1 MSEPHLSP
9 PPPPPP
15 PPGGGSGPAG
25 AGLPWEERAAHGAV
39 PAFVETAK
47 LFVLNPTEAF
57 ARAKRSGDLFS
68 PIAFAVV
75 LGWIGIVFQSLWS
88 LAFGSSWIDLLPPE
102 MRQAS
107 GFGLAAQGVGLVAQ
121 IVLAPIFVVVF
132 LFIGSAIVHLML
144 MVVGGTRDSQAG
156 FEGTLR
162 ALAYS
167 TVSQLGSVVPFA
179 GGLIAMVWAI
189 VLETIGLATLHRT
202 SYGKAVAA
210 VLLPLLLCCVCLFFF
225 FGALVA
231 LIAGAAVSG
240 AGN

>member
-15 PPGGGSGPAG
+15 GGGPGPG
-25 AGLPWEERAAHGAV
+25 AGLPWEERARHGAA

-47 LFVLNPTEAF
+47 LFIVDPVAAF
-57 ARAKRSGDLFS
+57 ARAKRRGDLFS

-75 LGWIGIVFQSLWS
+75 LGWIGVLFQSLWS
-88 LAFGSSWIDLLPPE
+88 MALGSSFTDLLPPE
-102 MRQAS
+102 MRQTTGL
-107 GFGLAAQGVGLVAQ
+107 GFAFETVGLIVQ
-121 IVLAPIFVVVF
+121 IVLAPVFILIF
-132 LFIGSAIVHLML
+132 LFIASGIVHLML
-144 MVVGGTRDSQAG
+144 MLVGGTKDSDAG

-210 VLLPLLLCCVCLFFF
+210 VLLPLLICCVCLFFA
-225 FGALVA
+225 FGTLVA
-231 LIAGAAVSG
+231 LIAGAVASG